1 MKKLKIQ
8 RAIIVLLVL
17 AIIAT
22 CIANGILVYKTEHRQ
37 KPVYPYFEVLPY
49 NHQYYALEYV
59 ETNLT
64 KQDIRIILDM
74 VYNVSYTYVEQDY
87 LGDDIAG
94 IAEANPN
101 RITILDS
108 LDIIDYITT
117 LSHEISHLKYRGNET
132 YTEYISL
139 VTLYETNISL
149 FQKVALNKAR
159 LIVSGSIYARTE
171 YDCGYYLQKYFK
183 NLL

>member
-1 MKKLKIQ
+1 
-8 RAIIVLLVL
+8 
-17 AIIAT
+17 
-22 CIANGILVYKTEHRQ
+22 
-37 KPVYPYFEVLPY
+37 
-49 NHQYYALEYV
+49 
-59 ETNLT
+59 
-64 KQDIRIILDM
+64 M